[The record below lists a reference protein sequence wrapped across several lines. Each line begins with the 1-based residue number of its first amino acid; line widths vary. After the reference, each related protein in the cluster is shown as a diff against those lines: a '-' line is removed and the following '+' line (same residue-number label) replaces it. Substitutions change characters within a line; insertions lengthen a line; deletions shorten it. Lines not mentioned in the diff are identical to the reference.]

1 MKNNEQTMEK
11 AMKALKTK
19 KTMIGVGWLVV
30 AGWLGLVGWCWHDGA
45 IGL

>member
-1 MKNNEQTMEK
+1 MKNNEQTMENT
-11 AMKALKTK
+11 MKALKTK

>member
-1 MKNNEQTMEK
+1 MKHNEQTMQHT
-11 AMKALKTK
+11 MKALKPK

-30 AGWLGLVGWCWHDGA
+30 AGWLGPVDWCWHDGA